1 MNFYALCVMA
11 VAVQITAFLHNNFIN
26 DYEQE
31 CKIILD
37 KEKTKNKIKLLEK
50 ELANIYNTN
59 DKRYVS
65 LKLLAILEKLK
76 IHHVKN
82 YNLFIYV
89 YSRNY

>member
-1 MNFYALCVMA
+1 MCLPNCLKIY
-11 VAVQITAFLHNNFIN
+11 IK
-26 DYEQE
+26 DYY
-31 CKIILD
+31 
-37 KEKTKNKIKLLEK
+37 LLYT
-50 ELANIYNTN
+50 IYNTN